1 MSAGERRVRRVA
13 VVDGHR
19 PIRETLTELLRSELD
34 VHVVAACATGD
45 EALDA
50 AERFR
55 PDVVLIDPML
65 PDGDADVVR
74 RLVAALPG
82 SRVVIL
88 TAVPHDRLV
97 LAAVDAGAHAV
108 VAKSVPYSAILAAVR
123 AERDAG

>member
-1 MSAGERRVRRVA
+1 MSAEERRIRRVV

-19 PIRETLTELLRSELD
+19 PLRETLTELLRAELD
-34 VHVVAACATGD
+34 VHVVAACETGD

-55 PDVVLIDPML
+55 PDVVIIDPML
-65 PDGDADVVR
+65 PDGDGAEVVR
-74 RLVAALPG
+74 RLVAALPE

-88 TAVPHDRLV
+88 TALPHDRVV

-108 VAKSVPYSAILAAVR
+108 LAKSVPYSAILAAVR
-123 AERDAG
+123 A